1 MANDTL
7 EGKRIVF
14 LIDPANGS
22 SYDLVVC
29 LTNNTYTRAANVIDA
44 SSKCGTKKLNGTKD
58 RTIQIEGIVEINSG
72 AGRVS
77 EADLNSYFENDTKIG
92 WAMGPETAVSGEVTY
107 SGTDAVISN
116 LELSAPVDGAA
127 TFSAT
132 IQLSGVPTQTIE
144 S

>member
-44 SSKCGTKKLNGTKD
+44 SSKCGTKKLNGIKD
-58 RTIQIEGIVEINSG
+58 RTIQIEGIVEINSA
-72 AGRVS
+72 AGRIS

-92 WAMGPETAVSGEVTY
+92 WAMGPETAGTGEVTY
-107 SGTDAVISN
+107 SGIDAIISN
-116 LELSAPVDGAA
+116 LELSAPQDGAA

-132 IQLSGVPTQTIE
+132 VQLSGVPTQTIG